1 VSFLKELN
9 DALKPSYG
17 LIGTLTESRL
27 IPNTH
32 TLRTWNGR
40 DIADFTFL
48 YLLSIEILRHEMATS
63 HAMSTYSNSAL
74 RWGNFNAFV
83 GNANDLYI
91 LLHILTGK
99 NNQSAKEALA
109 DNVASNKFL
118 DHLVVD
124 PNKVKSYLRNV
135 ALEQYQPAWSRQF
148 FLDLEAKLKIQT
160 SNYRSIRRLVV
171 DWPILNKADRQLVMT
186 RLLQAFR
193 ARMLRSEIKGHLEK
207 LAATQKLELKNV
219 ANPETGQQAPLP
231 QASTPDLETIASMVT
246 GPAAGAKFKK

>member
-1 VSFLKELN
+1 MSILKELN

-17 LIGTLTESRL
+17 LIGTLTESSL

-32 TLRTWNGR
+32 VLRSWDGR

-63 HAMSTYSNSAL
+63 HSMATYANSSL
-74 RWGNFNAFV
+74 RWGNFNSFV

-99 NNQSAKEALA
+99 NNQSARAALA

-118 DHLVVD
+118 AHLVVD

-135 ALEQYQPAWSRQF
+135 ALEQYQPTWSRQF
-148 FLDLEAKLKIQT
+148 FLEMETKLKIQT

-171 DWPILNKADRQLVMT
+171 DWPTLNKVDRQLVMT

-193 ARMLRSEIKGHLEK
+193 ARMMRSEIKGHLET
-207 LAATQKLELKNV
+207 LAAAQKLEIKNV
-219 ANPETGQQAPLP
+219 ANPETGQQAPIQ
-231 QASTPDLETIASMVT
+231 QASTTDLSTIAKMVV
-246 GPAAGAKFKK
+246 GRSAGDQFKK